1 MIMALEYF
9 YTISA
14 IMWCMCFWKIL
25 SFTNHALKR
34 SGKNRVVQVVQNLYS
49 FLSRA
54 LIKATIVLII
64 KA

>member
-1 MIMALEYF
+1 MYVCVSEKSWDLH
-9 YTISA
+9 
-14 IMWCMCFWKIL
+14 
-25 SFTNHALKR
+25 HALKR
-34 SGKNRVVQVVQNLYS
+34 SGKNRVVQIVQNLYS